1 MPDHPRHGAA
11 NETCP
16 WSGKP
21 VRPDGLTL
29 YRGRV
34 VGFCNP
40 GCRDKFDAATARFDA
55 ALDQETGPTLLALA
69 GVRSAPP
76 SLEDAVLVVLDAQGE
91 YRLGTLPLDGVDAA
105 LGRIAALLAR
115 ARELGAPVLHVAH
128 RGRPGGPFDRAGPGG
143 AILDEAAPAP
153 GEPVVEKGLPNA
165 FAETD
170 LRERVAAMGRG
181 HLVLAGFMTHMC
193 VAATAR
199 AALDSGLRATVA
211 ADATAT
217 RALPDPLGGA
227 AVTAVEVQRAT
238 LAALADRI
246 AAVVPV
252 AAFGDGGGAPGY
264 GR

>member
-1 MPDHPRHGAA
+1 MPDHPCPGVA

-40 GCRDKFDAATARFDA
+40 GCRDKFDAATTRFDA
-55 ALDQETGPTLLALA
+55 ALDREAGPTLLALA
-69 GVRSAPP
+69 GARPVAPG
-76 SLEDAVLVVLDAQGE
+76 LEDAVLVVVDAQGE
-91 YRLGTLPLDGVDAA
+91 YRAGPLRLDGVDAA
-105 LGRIAALLAR
+105 LARIAALLAR
-115 ARELGAPVLHVAH
+115 ARAVGAPVLHVAH

-143 AILDEAAPAP
+143 AIVAEAAPAAD
-153 GEPVVEKGLPNA
+153 EPVVEKGLPNA
-165 FAETD
+165 FAGTD
-170 LRERVAAMGRG
+170 LHERVTATGRG

-217 RALPDPLGGA
+217 RPLPDPLGGS

-246 AAVVPV
+246 AAVVP
-252 AAFGDGGGAPGY
+252 ASAFGA
-264 GR
+264 